1 MTASLEV
8 KDVVKS
14 YGGKAVI
21 NRLSFKAEPG
31 EFIVLV
37 GPSGCGKS
45 TMLRS
50 IAGLEDISS
59 GSIIIDGKDVSKLP
73 PKDRDIA
80 MVFQDYA
87 LYPHKSVY
95 ENIAF
100 GLRIRKMQESEID
113 RLVRDAAEKLNLTP
127 FLSRKPAELSGGQ
140 RQRVA
145 IGRAIVR
152 KPKIFL
158 FDEPLSNLDAKLRTT
173 MRATISQ
180 LHSELGATAVYVT
193 HDQVE
198 AMTLATRIIVLEGG
212 KVQQIGTPL
221 QLYYHP
227 ANRFVAQFI
236 GSPSMTLIEGKLRLS
251 GSPEF
256 VSDSGVRMPLLP
268 RYHNI
273 VRERG
278 TEGQSVQWGIRAEN
292 LTMATPNDKVI
303 FEAKVLLTEPLG
315 ALTNTL
321 IKLGNDE
328 VMVSIPEPHRPK
340 KGEMLSLAFTSS
352 HNYLFDQ
359 ASGLAVTD

>member
-8 KDVVKS
+8 KNVVKS
-14 YGGKAVI
+14 YGGKVVI
-21 NRLSFKAEPG
+21 DSLSFIAEPG

-59 GSIIIDGKDVSKLP
+59 GSIVIDGKDVSKLP

-87 LYPHKSVY
+87 LYPHKTVY

-100 GLRIRKMQESEID
+100 GLRIRKVSETEID
-113 RLVRDAAEKLNLTP
+113 RLVRDAAGKLSLTE
-127 FLSRKPAELSGGQ
+127 LLDRKPAALSGGQ

-180 LHSELGATAVYVT
+180 LHAMLGATAVYVT

-198 AMTLATRIIVLEGG
+198 AMTLASRIIVLEGG

-236 GSPSMTLIEGKLRLS
+236 GSPSMALINGKLSLKP
-251 GSPEF
+251 SPEF
-256 VSDSGVRMPLLP
+256 VSDSGIRLPLLK
-268 RYHNI
+268 RYHA
-273 VRERG
+273 VVAERG
-278 TEGQSVQWGIRAEN
+278 KDNQAVQWGIRPEN
-292 LTMATPNDKVI
+292 FTIATDADSIIFKVQ
-303 FEAKVLLTEPLG
+303 VVLTEPLG
-315 ALTNTL
+315 AHTNTL
-321 IKLGNDE
+321 IRLGDDE
-328 VMVSIPEPHRPK
+328 LMVSIPEPHRPK
-340 KGEMLSLAFTSS
+340 KGDTLSLAFTSS
-352 HNYLFDQ
+352 HNYLFDRD
-359 ASGLAVTD
+359 SGLALTD

>member
-8 KDVVKS
+8 KNVLKS

-21 NRLSFKAEPG
+21 DNLSFKAEPG
-31 EFIVLV
+31 DFIVLV

-50 IAGLEDISS
+50 IAGLEEISS
-59 GSIIIDGKDVSKLP
+59 GTIMIDGKDVSNLP

-87 LYPHKSVY
+87 LYPHKTVY

-100 GLRIRKMQESEID
+100 GLRIRKVKEVEID
-113 RLVRDAAEKLNLTP
+113 RLVRDAAEKLNLSSY
-127 FLSRKPAELSGGQ
+127 LDRKPSALSGGQ

-152 KPKIFL
+152 KPKVFL
-158 FDEPLSNLDAKLRTT
+158 FDEPLSNLDAKLRTS
-173 MRATISQ
+173 MRQTISQ
-180 LHSELGATAVYVT
+180 LHSDLGATAVYVT

-212 KVQQIGTPL
+212 KIQQIGTPL

-236 GSPSMTLIEGKLRLS
+236 GSPSMALIDGTLHLGGTPVFRSNSGIE
-251 GSPEF
+251 
-256 VSDSGVRMPLLP
+256 LP
-268 RYHNI
+268 IFDRYHKT
-273 VRERG
+273 V
-278 TEGQSVQWGIRAEN
+278 TEKGQDGQKIQWGLRSEN
-292 LTMATPNDKVI
+292 LTVATPSDKLILNV
-303 FEAKVLLTEPLG
+303 KVVMTEPLG
-315 ALTNTL
+315 AHTNTL
-321 IKLGNDE
+321 VKIGDDE
-328 VMVSIPEPHRPK
+328 VMVSIPEPYRPR
-340 KGEMLSLAFTSS
+340 KGDTLTLAFTST
-352 HNYLFDQ
+352 HNYLFDT
-359 ASGLAVTD
+359 ASGESLTD